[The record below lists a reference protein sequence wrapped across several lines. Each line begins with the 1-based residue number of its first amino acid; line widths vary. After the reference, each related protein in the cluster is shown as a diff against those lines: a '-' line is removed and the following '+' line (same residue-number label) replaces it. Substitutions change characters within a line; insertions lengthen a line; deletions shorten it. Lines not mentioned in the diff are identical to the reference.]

1 MGLGA
6 PMRGKIYIIISIF
19 YKCMQTIKLR
29 QTNENNRGPSTSK
42 SDAKVY
48 LERQKATPKWS

>member
-48 LERQKATPKWS
+48 LERQKATSKWS